1 MVKYVPAV
9 LLARRVFHELLV
21 LWAEFFF
28 LVVKLVR
35 VAVECFDELLGFVN
49 GVVGSGC
56 NPLPPTPTIPPPP
69 TPTHPHCTV
78 IECVVSCELVMM
90 KRCLMS
96 SDVN

>member
-56 NPLPPTPTIPPPP
+56 NPLPPTPT
-69 TPTHPHCTV
+69 HPHCTV